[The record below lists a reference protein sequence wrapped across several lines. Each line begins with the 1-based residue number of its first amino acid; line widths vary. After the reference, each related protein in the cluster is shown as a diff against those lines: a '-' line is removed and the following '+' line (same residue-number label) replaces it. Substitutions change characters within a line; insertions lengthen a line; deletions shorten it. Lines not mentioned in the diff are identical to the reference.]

1 MIRALVDFALNNR
14 LLAITAAL
22 LVAAYGVV
30 SFHNLPVEAYPDVAD
45 NYVEIVTQWPGHAAE
60 EIEQQVTI
68 PLEIVLNGL
77 SHLEH
82 LRSVSIFGLSNLI
95 LIFDET
101 SDNDWNRQK
110 VAERLAL
117 AALPEGIESEMGAD
131 FSPVGEIYF
140 YTIESANPRYDLME
154 MKTLDDWVVHKH
166 LLSSPNVVDADGLG
180 GITREYQVR
189 IDPDKLVSYGLRL
202 GDVKDQLGNNNANAG
217 GSFLQLGLQQINV
230 RVLGLVDKV
239 DDIRQTVVKTQNGTP
254 LRVRD
259 VANVEQGTKIRLG
272 RVGKAIRRADG
283 RIVDDDDVVMGS
295 VYLRKGANA
304 ETTLAGVHRKIEE
317 LNERILP
324 PGVKVVPFLDR
335 SDLIHYT

>member
-1 MIRALVDFALNNR
+1 MIRAVVDFALNNR

-30 SFHNLPVEAYPDVAD
+30 SFHKLPVEAYPDVAD

-117 AALPEGIESEMGAD
+117 ADLPGGLESEMGAD

-180 GITREYQVR
+180 GTTREYQVR

-239 DDIRQTVVKTQNGTP
+239 DDIRQTVIKTQNGTP

-259 VANVEQGTKIRLG
+259 VANVEQGTKIRLPRG
-272 RVGKAIRRADG
+272 
-283 RIVDDDDVVMGS
+283 
-295 VYLRKGANA
+295 
-304 ETTLAGVHRKIEE
+304 
-317 LNERILP
+317 
-324 PGVKVVPFLDR
+324 
-335 SDLIHYT
+335 